1 MDLADKL
8 VIQRKKKGISQEE
21 LADMLD
27 VSRQSVSKWES
38 AQCAPELNKLV
49 QISEIYGVSLD
60 YLLKDGTEEKIGN
73 AIVEQQTDTVEKF
86 SGQYVRGYLKKSA
99 MSALATTLSVTFF
112 ILAPI
117 FCLFFLYVA
126 FVADVGN
133 ARTSVT
139 LCATLTLSCAVI
151 AVILLAVGLN
161 IVKKYSLPMSH
172 AFALD
177 SEAEREVSELRRKT
191 AKMRIVLKSV
201 GTVVLLAAAGV
212 AVGAVFAAKTA
223 ALYLVLTALIAA
235 DCGVSCFVYAGL
247 SGKPYRVLDSKGAF
261 GDRSGRIVKA
271 TLAVI
276 YWAVIAAVFCANL
289 LLFNN
294 TEIAIAVIVSAAI
307 IFFAVCF
314 AAKYVN
320 ASKKKS

>member
-126 FVADVGN
+126 FVVDVGN

-139 LCATLTLSCAVI
+139 LCATLT
-151 AVILLAVGLN
+151 
-161 IVKKYSLPMSH
+161 SLY
-172 AFALD
+172 
-177 SEAEREVSELRRKT
+177 
-191 AKMRIVLKSV
+191 
-201 GTVVLLAAAGV
+201 
-212 AVGAVFAAKTA
+212 GA
-223 ALYLVLTALIAA
+223 
-235 DCGVSCFVYAGL
+235 
-247 SGKPYRVLDSKGAF
+247 
-261 GDRSGRIVKA
+261 
-271 TLAVI
+271 
-276 YWAVIAAVFCANL
+276 
-289 LLFNN
+289 
-294 TEIAIAVIVSAAI
+294 
-307 IFFAVCF
+307 
-314 AAKYVN
+314 
-320 ASKKKS
+320 